1 MNKAFQ
7 RAKLQGALGALCLLI
22 ASATY
27 FLSDEAA
34 YSEIVRVLAWLLAFT
49 FLHYALAN
57 IQNITGSQVF
67 TIFKYAY
74 NIAVLVLLGYV
85 AVYLFSKTHHDQ
97 LLAFEPFLVLAMKVV
112 WIIINFKLRAAT
124 GCKLFAVY
132 AAILIAGI
140 GANILYGMLQVLAP
154 ELITASVVKYMALAN
169 LILNPLA
176 SVVLLL
182 AWLNMKTPA
191 ESKGSMEP
199 GAEIKFA
206 RVYTRAEFKF
216 RLRRGVCKDK
226 ISRCLRCF
234 GKDTVAVRLRSTSF
248 GLYRRYPR
256 YEI

>member
-34 YSEIVRVLAWLLAFT
+34 YSEIAYSEIVWVLAWLLAFT

-67 TIFKYAY
+67 TIFKYTY

-85 AVYLFSKTHHDQ
+85 AVYVFSESYYDQ
-97 LLAFEPFLVLAMKVV
+97 LLTFKPFLVLAVKIV
-112 WIIINFKLRAAT
+112 WIVINFKLRAAT
-124 GCKLFAVY
+124 GCRLFAVY
-132 AAILIAGI
+132 AALLIAGA

-169 LILNPLA
+169 LILKPLTPA
-176 SVVLLL
+176 VLLL
-182 AWLNMKTPA
+182 AWLSMKSSA
-191 ESKGSMEP
+191 KSKDIWS
-199 GAEIKFA
+199 
-206 RVYTRAEFKF
+206 
-216 RLRRGVCKDK
+216 
-226 ISRCLRCF
+226 
-234 GKDTVAVRLRSTSF
+234 
-248 GLYRRYPR
+248 
-256 YEI
+256 